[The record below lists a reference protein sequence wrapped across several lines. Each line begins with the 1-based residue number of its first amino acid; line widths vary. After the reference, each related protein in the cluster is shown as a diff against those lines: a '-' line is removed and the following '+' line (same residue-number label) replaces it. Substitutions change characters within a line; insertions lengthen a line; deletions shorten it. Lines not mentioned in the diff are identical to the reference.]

1 MKHKG
6 FGVYSIGLLLITV
19 VTIVPGYGQIL
30 AEGRSKGLDGLV
42 IKIESPKSNY
52 VLGQPVGL
60 VFEVTN
66 NTTSSIQLAGADVE
80 SGYLKIFV
88 TSTDGKFRQYSNSTW
103 GLGKAPKIAFGGGE
117 SLRSSTSILWNFSPR
132 KRFSNLDKLKDTRLF
147 SDFAFPDAGRYLVK
161 AVLIVPGE
169 VERRVESEAIE
180 VNLGEPSGN
189 DRAVWKAMKQ
199 NSEIAFFI
207 QNGSFTTT
215 DKQSRE
221 DLLAQIRQLVQ
232 NNPHSQVTST
242 LQANLE
248 KYRLAEEKSQLAL
261 TSE

>member
-1 MKHKG
+1 MKNN
-6 FGVYSIGLLLITV
+6 GLVACSVGLCFV
-19 VTIVPGYGQIL
+19 AVATIMLGYGQIS
-30 AEGRSKGLDGLV
+30 AEVSSKGGDGIV
-42 IKIESPKSNY
+42 VKIDTSKSNY
-52 VLGQPVGL
+52 VLGEPVDL
-60 VFEVTN
+60 VFEVKN
-66 NTTSSIQLAGADVE
+66 IGPSSVQLGGSNVE

-88 TSTDGKFRQYSNSTW
+88 ASTDGKFRQYSNSTW

-132 KRFSNLDKLKDTRLF
+132 KRFSNLDKLKETHLF

-161 AVLIVPGE
+161 AVLIIPGE
-169 VERRVESEAIE
+169 VETRVESEAIE
-180 VNLGEPSGN
+180 VNLDVPSGN
-189 DRAVWKAMKQ
+189 DLAVWKAMKQ

-232 NNPHSQVTST
+232 NNPNSQVVRK
-242 LQANLE
+242 LQDNLE
-248 KYRLAEEKSQLAL
+248 KYRLAEEKRANLP
-261 TSE
+261 